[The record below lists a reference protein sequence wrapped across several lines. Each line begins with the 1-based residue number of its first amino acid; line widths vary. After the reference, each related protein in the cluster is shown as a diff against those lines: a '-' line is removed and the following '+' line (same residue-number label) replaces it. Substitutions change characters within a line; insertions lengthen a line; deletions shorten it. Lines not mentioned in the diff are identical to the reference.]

1 MTIGGARISVCIA
14 AFQGERF
21 IAAQL
26 RSILAQLSGA
36 DEMIVDDH
44 SSDRTC
50 DQVRSMGDSRVRL
63 IERLSNQDV
72 ALTFEEALSRAAG
85 SVIFLSDQ
93 DAPWAPGKVA
103 TCGKHSREIPKLSSW

>member
-1 MTIGGARISVCIA
+1 
-14 AFQGERF
+14 
-21 IAAQL
+21 
-26 RSILAQLSGA
+26 
-36 DEMIVDDH
+36 MIVDDH

-72 ALTFEEALSRAAG
+72 ALTFEEALSRATG

-93 DAPWAPGKVA
+93 DALWAPGKVA
-103 TCGKHSREIPKLSSW
+103 TVWQALRRNPEVMLVVTDAALIDGDGNRLGAS

>member
-1 MTIGGARISVCIA
+1 
-14 AFQGERF
+14 
-21 IAAQL
+21 
-26 RSILAQLSGA
+26 
-36 DEMIVDDH
+36 MIVDDH

-72 ALTFEEALSRAAG
+72 ALTFEGALSRAVG

-93 DAPWAPGKVA
+93 DDLWVPEQVA
-103 TCGKHSREIPKLSSW
+103 TVLQAFKRNPEVKLVVTHAALIDGDGNRLGAS